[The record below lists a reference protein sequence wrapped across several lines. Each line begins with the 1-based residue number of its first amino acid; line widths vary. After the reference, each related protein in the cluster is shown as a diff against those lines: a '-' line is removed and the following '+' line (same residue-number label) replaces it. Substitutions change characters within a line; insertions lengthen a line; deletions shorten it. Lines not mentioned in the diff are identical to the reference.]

1 MGAVFGAALPVYLL
15 VFVRMVGM
23 FAFNPLFSRRNV
35 PAIVRAGLA
44 LVCMAVIAPGV
55 PYASQVQDRLAS
67 AVLLELVI
75 GLACGYIFQ
84 AFYYM
89 LFMAG
94 DFMDMQFGMAMSK
107 VLDPGT
113 NLQLSTSGS
122 FLNILF
128 SLYFFATNS
137 HLVMIRILSASF
149 DLVPAGGS
157 SFPVGL
163 PGYLIDLTIEAFSL
177 VLRLALP
184 FVAVEFV
191 LELSM
196 GILMKLIPQI
206 HVFVI
211 NIQCKV
217 LLALVML
224 YTFAIPVGT
233 FLDGYIETMLG
244 YMQNTL
250 QVFR

>member
-55 PYASQVQDRLAS
+55 PYAPQVQDRLAS

-107 VLDPGT
+107 V
-113 NLQLSTSGS
+113 
-122 FLNILF
+122 
-128 SLYFFATNS
+128 
-137 HLVMIRILSASF
+137 
-149 DLVPAGGS
+149 
-157 SFPVGL
+157 
-163 PGYLIDLTIEAFSL
+163 
-177 VLRLALP
+177 
-184 FVAVEFV
+184 
-191 LELSM
+191 
-196 GILMKLIPQI
+196 
-206 HVFVI
+206 
-211 NIQCKV
+211 
-217 LLALVML
+217 
-224 YTFAIPVGT
+224 
-233 FLDGYIETMLG
+233 
-244 YMQNTL
+244 
-250 QVFR
+250 

>member
-55 PYASQVQDRLAS
+55 PYAPQVQDRLAS

-196 GILMKLIPQI
+196 GILMKLI
-206 HVFVI
+206 
-211 NIQCKV
+211 KK
-217 LLALVML
+217 
-224 YTFAIPVGT
+224 
-233 FLDGYIETMLG
+233 
-244 YMQNTL
+244 
-250 QVFR
+250 

>member
-55 PYASQVQDRLAS
+55 PYAPQVQDRLAS

-149 DLVPAGGS
+149 DLVLDRKSTRLNS
-157 SFPVGL
+157 SH
-163 PGYLIDLTIEAFSL
+163 
-177 VLRLALP
+177 
-184 FVAVEFV
+184 
-191 LELSM
+191 
-196 GILMKLIPQI
+196 Q
-206 HVFVI
+206 
-211 NIQCKV
+211 Q
-217 LLALVML
+217 
-224 YTFAIPVGT
+224 
-233 FLDGYIETMLG
+233 
-244 YMQNTL
+244 
-250 QVFR
+250 